1 MLYLYETTYPYP
13 GMMDEYVDVMGT
25 DLIPGLARHMTVL
38 GVFRIAYRHRESFFL
53 SELPK
58 GVDSLEGLSN
68 FVIHERDGLTWH
80 REGFRYRD
88 EWFDS
93 LLEGLPFSPT
103 ASEIKKRQKRGDF
116 TGNTVYYRL
125 IYNVLPG
132 KADEFLKAFDK
143 ELLPMEE
150 KRGMKLAGCYR
161 WFGACGGIRRDYK
174 PVGGERLGALGQG
187 TRDTAQ
193 GLEVPRMDGE
203 GIGLMCRVEL
213 QILAPCTLFFASLIG
228 RDLSCFI
235 YMTA

>member
-38 GVFRIAYRHRESFFL
+38 GVFRIAFRHRESFFL

-103 ASEIKKRQKRGDF
+103 AAEIKKRQKRGDF

-132 KADEFLKAFDK
+132 KADEFLKAFEK
-143 ELLPMEE
+143 ELLPLEE

-161 WFGACGGIRRDYK
+161 WFGACGESGEIISLWAAKDWAHWGKVHETQLKDLKYQEWMEKVSGLCAEWSYK
-174 PVGGERLGALGQG
+174 FLLPV
-187 TRDTAQ
+187 
-193 GLEVPRMDGE
+193 PY
-203 GIGLMCRVEL
+203 
-213 QILAPCTLFFASLIG
+213 SL
-228 RDLSCFI
+228 LH
-235 YMTA
+235 